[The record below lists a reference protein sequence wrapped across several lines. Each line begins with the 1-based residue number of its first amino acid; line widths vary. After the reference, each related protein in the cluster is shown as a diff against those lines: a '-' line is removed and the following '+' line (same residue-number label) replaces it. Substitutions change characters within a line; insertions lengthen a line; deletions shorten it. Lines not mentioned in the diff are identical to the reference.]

1 MAIETSEW
9 LNPVRDDAPT
19 GDDVSFSDVF
29 DKIREARRSDDPD
42 LPQGDWEHELKAA
55 NWREVIKLAG
65 SVLAE
70 QSKDLQAAVWLGEA
84 LIAQHELDGAHGAC
98 ELLAELMD
106 RYWDEMYPRVEDDDL
121 DERAG
126 KLAWFNDYA
135 AQAVSAVPLAP
146 GDPPYTL
153 LDWHVSREV
162 DNLSRQNAEAFQEAV
177 GEGKPTGEIFDKA
190 VESAPDAKLRE
201 QYELSIRAG
210 AAFERFK
217 DVCDAR
223 LGVAGPLA
231 PGPPADTLRDWEVSR
246 GVGNVAGQSAEAFQE
261 AVGEDKPTGEIF
273 DKAVESAPDAKRR
286 EQYELSIRAVA
297 AFERFKAVCDAR
309 LGVAGP
315 SLNTL
320 QEALKR
326 IVPILGKAARAKGLI
341 GAEEADEALGEGG
354 AGGDGASAGA
364 VDRGENGSESWRG
377 RECPDV

>member
-29 DKIREARRSDDPD
+29 DKIREARRADDPD
-42 LPQGDWEHELKAA
+42 LPQGDWEHELKTA
-55 NWREVIKLAG
+55 NWREVINLAG
-65 SVLAE
+65 AVLVE

-84 LIAQHELDGAHGAC
+84 LIAQHGLDGARGAC

-146 GDPPYTL
+146 GEPPYTL

-190 VESAPDAKLRE
+190 VESNPDAVLRE
-201 QYELSIRAG
+201 QYELSTRAM
-210 AAFERFK
+210 
-217 DVCDAR
+217 
-223 LGVAGPLA
+223 
-231 PGPPADTLRDWEVSR
+231 
-246 GVGNVAGQSAEAFQE
+246 
-261 AVGEDKPTGEIF
+261 
-273 DKAVESAPDAKRR
+273 
-286 EQYELSIRAVA
+286 A
-297 AFERFKAVCDAR
+297 AFERFKAVCDVK

-326 IVPILGKAARAKGLI
+326 ILQILGKAARAKGLI
-341 GAEEADEALGEGG
+341 GAEEAAEAAGEGGGEAGAAAGSFNLGGNDGASKAAAIRALGEIAAWFKRVEPHSPVSFLLERAVLWADTPLDQWLAEVVPDESTL
-354 AGGDGASAGA
+354 AGIRSRIGLP
-364 VDRGENGSESWRG
+364 NN
-377 RECPDV
+377 